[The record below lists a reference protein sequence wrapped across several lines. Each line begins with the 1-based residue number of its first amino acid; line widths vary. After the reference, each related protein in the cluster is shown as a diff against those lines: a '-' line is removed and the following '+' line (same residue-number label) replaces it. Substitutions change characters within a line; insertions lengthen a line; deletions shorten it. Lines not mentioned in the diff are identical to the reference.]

1 MLNILLNL
9 INFDVMISNDMPRPW
24 GKHLQDSASPIA
36 EGILEVHDTVMFYL
50 VLILVLVGYLTTKI
64 IVTFSKNKISYKYL
78 THGSTLEFIWTLFPI
93 VILSLIAFPSFI
105 LLYLTD
111 DVIDPAMTIK
121 CIGYQWYWSY
131 EYSDFINDSNE
142 TISFD
147 SYLIPE
153 EMLEFGQLRLLD
165 VDTRVVVPVDTHI
178 RFIVTGGDVIHSFT
192 VPSLGFKVDATPG
205 RLLQISTIIQREG
218 RFYGQCSEICGVAHS
233 EMPITIEAVS
243 LPKFLD
249 WLNEQ

>member
-1 MLNILLNL
+1 MLNLYLNTL
-9 INFDVMISNDMPRPW
+9 GISNDMPRPW
-24 GKHLQDSASPIA
+24 GLYLQDSASPIA

-50 VLILVLVGYLTTKI
+50 IIIICLVSYLLVTI
-64 IVTFSKNKISYKYL
+64 IRVFKDNRFSYKYL
-78 THGSTLEFIWTLFPI
+78 IHGSALEFIWTLFPI
-93 VILSLIAFPSFI
+93 VILLLIAFPSFI

-131 EYSDFINDSNE
+131 EYSDFINDSGE

-147 SYLIPE
+147 SYMIPE

-165 VDTRVVVPVDTHI
+165 VDARVVVPVNTHI
-178 RFIVTGGDVIHSFT
+178 RFIVTAGDVIHSFA
-192 VPSLGFKVDATPG
+192 VPALGVKVDGTPG

-218 RFYGQCSEICGVAHS
+218 RFYGQCSELCGVGHS
-233 EMPITIEAVS
+233 EMPIVIEAVS
-243 LPKFLD
+243 LPSFLD

>member
-1 MLNILLNL
+1 MFSILFNINSL
-9 INFDVMISNDMPRPW
+9 IFNDVPTPW
-24 GKHLQDSASPIA
+24 GLYLQDSASPIA

-50 VLILVLVGYLTTKI
+50 IIILSLVGYLVYSI
-64 IVTFSKNKISYKYL
+64 IRLFTSNKISYKYL
-78 THGSTLEFIWTLFPI
+78 VHGSTLEFIWTLFPI
-93 VILSLIAFPSFI
+93 VILLLIAFPSFI

-131 EYSDFINDSNE
+131 EYSDFINDSGE

-165 VDTRVVVPVDTHI
+165 VDTRVVVPIDTHI
-178 RFIVTGGDVIHSFT
+178 RFVVTGGDVIHSFT
-192 VPSLGFKVDATPG
+192 VPSLGFKVDGTPG

>member
-1 MLNILLNL
+1 MLIINNYNNIFN
-9 INFDVMISNDMPRPW
+9 DVPTPW
-24 GKHLQDSASPIA
+24 GMYLQDSASPIA

-50 VLILVLVGYLTTKI
+50 IIILILVGYLTYSI
-64 IVTFSKNKISYKYL
+64 IKFNNKISYKYL
-78 THGSTLEFIWTLFPI
+78 THGSLLEFIWTLFP
-93 VILSLIAFPSFI
+93 VIILLLIAFPSFI

-121 CIGYQWYWSY
+121 CIGLQWYWSY
-131 EYSDFINDSNE
+131 EYSDFINDNGE

-147 SYLIPE
+147 SYMIPE

-165 VDTRVVVPVDTHI
+165 VDSRVVVPIDTHI

-192 VPSLGFKVDATPG
+192 VPALGFKVDATPG
-205 RLLQISTIIQREG
+205 RLLQISTIILREG